1 LAQAGARVICFDL
14 TFDTPSRT
22 PQNDVEFAAAI
33 NRAANVV
40 LTDSLRNET
49 GRQTNDSGQTIGEI
63 QIERVSAPIPILEQA
78 ALAHASFPLP
88 KESRVNTF
96 WTFKTGAGDSPT
108 LPVMAF
114 QIYAFDVYG
123 DLLDLLRRV
132 DPSLTIAPPINARDL
147 VASDPA
153 GGLVTTLRNV
163 FLRDPQIGERVIRE
177 LNNTSDRDLTPKKKR
192 LIRSLLSLYRS
203 GEVAYLNFHGPPRSI
218 ATVPYYEA
226 LNSGNGDPKVRSV
239 NNFDGKAVFVGFS
252 ALSQPEQ

>member
-63 QIERVSAPIPILEQA
+63 QIERISPPIRILEQA
-78 ALAHASFPLP
+78 ALAHAPFPLP

-108 LPVMAF
+108 LPVLAF
-114 QIYAFDVYG
+114 QIYAFDVYN
-123 DLLDLLRRV
+123 DVLDLLRRV
-132 DPSLTIAPPINARDL
+132 DPLLTIVPPASAKAL
-147 VASDPA
+147 VASDAA
-153 GGLVTTLRNV
+153 GGLITRLRNV
-163 FLRDPQIGERVIRE
+163 FLRDPQIGERMMRE
-177 LNNTSDRDLTPKKKR
+177 LKNTSDQDLPPEKKR

-203 GEVAYLNFHGPPRSI
+203 SEVPYLNFHGPPRTI
-218 ATVPYYEA
+218 ATVPYY
-226 LNSGNGDPKVRSV
+226 K
-239 NNFDGKAVFVGFS
+239 
-252 ALSQPEQ
+252 